1 MPPLSNNL
9 RTAILGAA
17 FVLAAGLVLS
27 AFIGAYAFV
36 SARSADQTLSVTG
49 SEKKRVVSDSVKW
62 VIVLSREVTEGNVPS
77 GYRDIGRDLTSVTDF
92 LKGKGLPSADIT
104 VSPPT
109 VSESFFYDPS
119 GSRGPRRFAVRQEV
133 SVAGSEVARV
143 TEVAKD
149 ASELADRGISFEARQ
164 PEYFYSKLS
173 ELRVE
178 LLSAAIRDAK
188 ARATEIARGSDRGV
202 GKLKS
207 ASSGVVQV
215 LAPNSIE
222 VADYG
227 QYDTSSVEKE
237 VMVTVR
243 ATFFV
248 R

>member
-1 MPPLSNNL
+1 MPPASNNL
-9 RTAILGAA
+9 RNAILGAA
-17 FVLAAGLVLS
+17 IVLAGGFVAASL
-27 AFIGAYAFV
+27 IGAFAFL

-49 SEKKRVVSDSVKW
+49 SEKKRVLSDAVKW
-62 VIVLSREVTEGNVPS
+62 QVILSKEVSEGNLS
-77 GYRDIGRDLTSVTDF
+77 MGYRDVARDVVVVQEF
-92 LKGKGLPSADIT
+92 LKTKGRPDSAITILP
-104 VSPPT
+104 
-109 VSESFFYDPS
+109 PS
-119 GSRGPRRFAVRQEV
+119 VNEQFRFDKAGSSGPRQFLVRQPIMIQSE
-133 SVAGSEVARV
+133 EVARV

-149 ASELADRGISFEARQ
+149 VNELASRNISFETFP

-173 ELRVE
+173 DLRVE
-178 LLSAAIRDAK
+178 LLAAAIRDAK

-222 VADYG
+222 IADYG
-227 QYDTSSVEKE
+227 QYDTGSVEKE

-248 R
+248 N